1 MAVIEREESDG
12 PPVAVRTCGVAAAE
26 LESLRWDESYA
37 LVTRLLA
44 ETARVAADGRRL
56 AVALGDVIGRL
67 GTSGSRP
74 VLVGLRRALHTG
86 RLPSGREWGPEAG
99 AALPYGLR
107 GEVEEWVRRARECAG
122 LRACLPEVVARESLE
137 KEERL
142 RAAAADP
149 AFRRGLALAGG
160 ELAIDLETW
169 LADPARRPK
178 PQKLLRLAKYLVRAA
193 VKTSPYSTFTST
205 GRAVWGGGERHV
217 ERVVPVLELDGV
229 QTFSDDRVRV
239 NPSVTV
245 AGGTAEFIG
254 PPPGEA
260 LVSIGVTEAVAA
272 CLRVAEGGEW
282 VPRVRFAEALG
293 AEPAAVMKFL
303 DKLLTVG
310 LLEAQPDDDP
320 PPDLLDGIRRTERAT
335 DPSAFRHELGRLI
348 AAASA
353 CRAAAPGVDTATNAT
368 PAKRVVSDERATRGD
383 GGADGDGAVGGAGGG
398 AAQGAGSAAR
408 GEAAADRGRG
418 DGGVGRAVVHEVA
431 VWVEPVARLD
441 LARWR
446 DGLADLDV
454 VRRWLAVFDAK
465 HPMRLAVAGYL
476 TTRYGPDPAVPFL
489 TLHRHIQRELA
500 GAGAADRE
508 LRAFLG
514 SSAAW
519 TQPLATSA
527 LPGIRELERLRA
539 EARSLALDGE
549 DPDGTC
555 RVSPGQLTAQLESW
569 PSWIAIPA
577 SSACYVQ
584 AVADTLVLNVVHG
597 GHGRALRRLD
607 HLVERAGG
615 HPQPPRLQDPDG
627 AVYAEF
633 SGNLGS
639 TLNARPPSTR
649 YEIDYPHSP
658 GTRPPDLRLPLTDL
672 HVTLC
677 PDSGLPELRSKRLGR
692 RVVPLHLG
700 LAAEFRLPPA
710 ARFIERVFG
719 PGYLLHPSSP
729 PLVRMG
735 RVPSEVTRYPRVEAG
750 RVVVQRRRWLA
761 PGATLPVR
769 AKGEGD
775 AAYLTRLVAWADEY
789 GVPHRSFVRAWPEQ
803 TSQTGQAG
811 QAGQA
816 GQDKARKPLFLDL
829 ANLFLVKNFERQIR
843 GCAFALFEEALPD
856 PGPERVTEYLIEVGG
871 R

>member
-1 MAVIEREESDG
+1 MTVIERENDG

-44 ETARVAADGRRL
+44 ETARVEADGRRL
-56 AVALGDVIGRL
+56 AVALGDVIGHL
-67 GTSGSRP
+67 GASGARP
-74 VLVGLRRALHTG
+74 ALVGLRRALHTG
-86 RLPSGREWGPEAG
+86 RLPAGREWGSEAG

-122 LRACLPEVVARESLE
+122 LRARLPEVVARESLE

-142 RAAAADP
+142 RAAAAEP

-160 ELAIDLETW
+160 ELAADLERW
-169 LADPARRPK
+169 LADAARRPK

-205 GRAVWGGGERHV
+205 GRAVWGGAERHL
-217 ERVVPVLELDGV
+217 EGVVPVLEVDGAR
-229 QTFSDDRVRV
+229 TLSDDWVRV
-239 NPSVTV
+239 NPSVAL
-245 AGGTAEFIG
+245 AGGMAEFIG

-282 VPRVRFAEALG
+282 VRRDRFAEVLG
-293 AEPAAVMKFL
+293 AEPAAVAKFL

-310 LLEAQPDDDP
+310 LLEARPDDSP
-320 PPDLLDGIRRTERAT
+320 LPDLLDGIRRTERAT
-335 DPSAFRHELGRLI
+335 DPSTVRHELARLI
-348 AAASA
+348 AAAHA
-353 CRAAAPGVDTATNAT
+353 CRAAADTTKSAA
-368 PAKRVVSDERATRGD
+368 PAERA
-383 GGADGDGAVGGAGGG
+383 AWGGAGGG
-398 AAQGAGSAAR
+398 GTAGGAGGADAKRATRGGGRAAVVGR
-408 GEAAADRGRG
+408 DRG
-418 DGGVGRAVVHEVA
+418 DSGVGRPVVHEVA
-431 VWVEPVARLD
+431 VCVEPVARLNP
-441 LARWR
+441 ARWR
-446 DGLADLDV
+446 GGLADLDV

-465 HPMRLAVAGYL
+465 HPMRLAVADYL

-500 GAGAADRE
+500 GTGEAGRE

-519 TQPLATSA
+519 TRPLATSA
-527 LPGIRELERLRA
+527 LPRIRELEHLRA
-539 EARSLALDGE
+539 EARSLALDAE

-555 RVSPGQLTAQLESW
+555 RVTPGRLAAQLESW

-584 AVADTLVLNVVHG
+584 SVADTLVLNVVHG

-615 HPQPPRLQDPDG
+615 HPEPPRLQDPEG

-633 SGNLGS
+633 SGDLGS

-658 GTRPPDLRLPLTDL
+658 GTRPPGLRLPLTDL

-700 LAAEFRLPPA
+700 MAAEFRLPPA

-775 AAYLTRLVAWADEY
+775 AAYLTRLIAWADGY

-803 TSQTGQAG
+803 TGDK
-811 QAGQA
+811 

-829 ANLFLVKNFERQIR
+829 ANLFLVRNFERQIR

>member
-44 ETARVAADGRRL
+44 KTARVAADGRRL
-56 AVALGDVIGRL
+56 AVALGDVIGGL

-86 RLPSGREWGPEAG
+86 RLPAGREWGPEAG

-107 GEVEEWVRRARECAG
+107 GEVEEWVRRAHECAG
-122 LRACLPEVVARESLE
+122 LRARLPEVVARESLE

-160 ELAIDLETW
+160 ELAVDLETW

-178 PQKLLRLAKYLVRAA
+178 QQKLLRLAKYLVRAA

-217 ERVVPVLELDGV
+217 ERVVPVLELDGI

-245 AGGTAEFIG
+245 AGGMAEFIG

-282 VPRVRFAEALG
+282 VPRGRFAEALG
-293 AEPAAVMKFL
+293 AEPAAVTKFL

-310 LLEAQPDDDP
+310 LLEARPDDAP
-320 PPDLLDGIRRTERAT
+320 PPDLLAGIRRTERAT
-335 DPSAFRHELGRLI
+335 DPSTFRQELGRLI
-348 AAASA
+348 ATAHA
-353 CRAAAPGVDTATNAT
+353 CRAACADMAKNVAPAG
-368 PAKRVVSDERATRGD
+368 RAIRGDGD
-383 GGADGDGAVGGAGGG
+383 GGAG
-398 AAQGAGSAAR
+398 
-408 GEAAADRGRG
+408 G

-431 VWVEPVARLD
+431 VCVEPVARLD

-465 HPMRLAVAGYL
+465 HPMRLAVAAYL

-500 GAGAADRE
+500 GTGPAGRE

-519 TQPLATSA
+519 TQPLAAST
-527 LPGIRELERLRA
+527 LPRIRELERLRA
-539 EARSLALDGE
+539 EARSLALDAE

-555 RVSPGQLTAQLESW
+555 RVTPGQLAAQLESW

-584 AVADTLVLNVVHG
+584 AVADALVLNVVHG

-615 HPQPPRLQDPDG
+615 HPEPPRLQDPDG

-633 SGNLGS
+633 SGDLGS

-761 PGATLPVR
+761 PAAALPVR

-775 AAYLTRLVAWADEY
+775 AAYLTRLIAWADEY

-803 TSQTGQAG
+803 T
-811 QAGQA
+811 GQA

>member
-56 AVALGDVIGRL
+56 AVALGDVIGGL
-67 GTSGSRP
+67 GPSGSRP
-74 VLVGLRRALHTG
+74 LLVGLRRALHTG

-122 LRACLPEVVARESLE
+122 LRARLPEVVARESLE

-282 VPRVRFAEALG
+282 VPRGRFAEALG
-293 AEPAAVMKFL
+293 AEPAAVTKFL

-310 LLEAQPDDDP
+310 LLEARPDGDP
-320 PPDLLDGIRRTERAT
+320 PPHLLDGIRRTERAA
-335 DPSAFRHELGRLI
+335 DPSTFRHELGRLI
-348 AAASA
+348 AAA
-353 CRAAAPGVDTATNAT
+353 RAAAPGADTAKNAA
-368 PAKRVVSDERATRGD
+368 PAERTTRGDGGADDGGATRGD
-383 GGADGDGAVGGAGGG
+383 GGADDGG
-398 AAQGAGSAAR
+398 AA
-408 GEAAADRGRG
+408 RG

-431 VWVEPVARLD
+431 VCVEPVARLD
-441 LARWR
+441 PARWR
-446 DGLADLDV
+446 GGLADLDV

-465 HPMRLAVAGYL
+465 HPMRLAVAAYL

-500 GAGAADRE
+500 GTGAAGRE

-527 LPGIRELERLRA
+527 LPRIRELERLSA
-539 EARSLALDGE
+539 EARSLALDAE

-555 RVSPGQLTAQLESW
+555 RVTPGQLAAQLESW

-584 AVADTLVLNVVHG
+584 AVAGTLVLNVVHG

-607 HLVERAGG
+607 HLIERAGG
-615 HPQPPRLQDPDG
+615 HPEPPRIEDPDG
-627 AVYAEF
+627 TVYAEF
-633 SGNLGS
+633 SGDLGS

-761 PGATLPVR
+761 PVATLPVR

-775 AAYLTRLVAWADEY
+775 AAYLTRLIAWADEY

-803 TSQTGQAG
+803 TGDK
-811 QAGQA
+811 